1 MGVLGDGVICLV
13 QAVVF
18 VYDILTFPLYTVS
31 QRPWIRRGAIN
42 KLRSDVLEETEES
55 VTIRAKPRMTKPL
68 QVENRKIYDMP
79 SICVFI
85 FQTIFLYKY

>member
-31 QRPWIRRGAIN
+31 QRPWVMRGAIN
-42 KLRSDVLEETEES
+42 KLRSDVVEESEES

-68 QVENRKIYDMP
+68 QVKTL
-79 SICVFI
+79 CVFCPKYLQMNSGI
-85 FQTIFLYKY
+85 FSV

>member
-31 QRPWIRRGAIN
+31 QRPWVRRGAIN
-42 KLRSDVLEETEES
+42 KLRSDVVAENEDS
-55 VTIRAKPRMTKPL
+55 ATIRAKPRMTKPL
-68 QVENRKIYDMP
+68 QVKNMNMCIY
-79 SICVFI
+79 FRN
-85 FQTIFLYKY
+85 FFLYKKTDK

>member
-1 MGVLGDGVICLV
+1 MLNKQSLIRETCELSVTFVMGVLGDGVICLV

-31 QRPWIRRGAIN
+31 QRPWVRRGAIN
-42 KLRSDVLEETEES
+42 KLRSDVVEENEES

-68 QVENRKIYDMP
+68 QVGR
-79 SICVFI
+79 
-85 FQTIFLYKY
+85 T

>member
-31 QRPWIRRGAIN
+31 QRPWVMRSAIN
-42 KLRSDVLEETEES
+42 KLRSDVVEESEES

-68 QVENRKIYDMP
+68 QVKTF
-79 SICVFI
+79 CVFCPKYLLMNSGI
-85 FQTIFLYKY
+85 FSV